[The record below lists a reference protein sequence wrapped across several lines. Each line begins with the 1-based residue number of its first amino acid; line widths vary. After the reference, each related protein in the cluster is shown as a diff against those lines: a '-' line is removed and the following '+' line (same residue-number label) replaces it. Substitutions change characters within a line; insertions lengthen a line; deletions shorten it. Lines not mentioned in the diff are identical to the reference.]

1 MPKNETTPISF
12 ARKHH
17 DVSKAARSL
26 QESLRG
32 AFAEFLK
39 GDVGGRSVARRLG
52 VDKMLGWQAH
62 RIATAPDPATIVSAL
77 PGERGMKNLIGALH
91 AVGVSDVAIGR
102 VETATNGLW
111 RIFDQS
117 NASRQEIAAIAAGGL
132 DSTAQQR
139 HQAKVRRAHFD
150 STVALRGEV
159 ANSMVSTWFVSP
171 AKAKSDH
178 LALVSLNMKEGLR
191 TIRPMGPRLVY
202 RGTKIDADAAALD
215 WSGID
220 ASEEANPIPS
230 LVPAAST
237 PDLHRDVVEV
247 VAKETVTLVLADPDL
262 HPDGELTLTFAD
274 LIEDVGPGYA
284 RPDAPTGQVGVHV
297 PIPVRNLYLDV
308 LFDESIPAA
317 NPAAALYFAAAERV
331 EYGEHAEL
339 RRFNGEIDARFVRA
353 PKLPKSSKVDP
364 ARHAAM
370 LEHGAALI
378 DRPLDAFRCF
388 RMHIAYPPTFTRA
401 IVRWLLPE
409 APES

>member
-1 MPKNETTPISF
+1 MPKNETKPISF

-17 DVSKAARSL
+17 DVSKAARAL

-139 HQAKVRRAHFD
+139 HQAKVSKAHFD

-171 AKAKSDH
+171 AKANSDH
-178 LALVSLNMKEGLR
+178 LTLVSLNMKEGLR

-202 RGTKIDADAAALD
+202 RGTKVDTNAASLD
-215 WSGID
+215 WSKTD
-220 ASEEANPIPS
+220 ASEEYPIPS

-237 PDLHRDVVEV
+237 PDLDRDVIEV
-247 VAKETVTLVLADPDL
+247 VGKEAATLVLADPDL

-274 LIEDVGPGYA
+274 LIEDVGPVYA
-284 RPDAPTGQVGVHV
+284 RPDVPTGQVGTHV
-297 PIPVRNLYLDV
+297 LTPVRDLYLDV
-308 LFDESIPAA
+308 LFDESLPAVD
-317 NPAAALYFAAAERV
+317 PAGALYFAASERV

-339 RRFNGEIDARFVRA
+339 RRFNCEIDARFVRA

-409 APES
+409 APGS